1 MPVRERRI
9 DRARYLAGRAL
20 ARVGDEL
27 REGRLTAGL
36 TQAEVGAV
44 VGISRSQVSRI
55 ERGLLPGV
63 AYVTLVLMSATVG
76 LDLPLRT
83 YPGAEPV
90 RDAVQLA
97 LLAR

>member
-1 MPVRERRI
+1 V
-9 DRARYLAGRAL
+9 A
-20 ARVGDEL
+20 
-27 REGRLTAGL
+27 
-36 TQAEVGAV
+36 
-44 VGISRSQVSRI
+44 SF
-55 ERGLLPGV
+55 PGV